1 MYDNLSN
8 TSILKLTVS
17 LAMRVRSGLVHADL
31 VRNELLSLVEYTTVA
46 HRFVTKHDDE
56 YARIVDTLV
65 NEILA
70 RNNITP
76 TP

>member
-1 MYDNLSN
+1 MYDDLSN

-17 LAMRVRSGLVHADL
+17 LAIRVRSGMVQANL
-31 VRNELLSLVEYTTVA
+31 VRNELLSLVDYTIVA
-46 HRFVTKHDDE
+46 RRFVTKNDNE
-56 YARIVDTLV
+56 YAKIVDTLV

-76 TP
+76 